1 MFVPLDLLLVAL
13 TLGFAS
19 SVHCLGMCGGITAA
33 LANAAPRRVRANPWR
48 LGLHLGAIHG
58 GRIASYAMAG
68 AVAGVIGAGAVA
80 AISQPDALVV
90 LRYLAAGFLVAIG
103 FTIAGW
109 LPLTDRLGTW
119 AMPLW
124 AKIQPLVG
132 RLAGGPGSVLYGLV
146 WGWLPCGMVYTTLF
160 YAVIAASAWG
170 GALVML
176 AFGLGTVPAL
186 LALGL
191 AAGRV
196 QLAPRHA
203 FWLRQVLGGA
213 TVALALV
220 SVWLGGPD
228 GPFCAPQE
236 TIRPPA

>member
-1 MFVPLDLLLVAL
+1 VPLDLLLTAL
-13 TLGFAS
+13 ILGVAS
-19 SVHCLGMCGGITAA
+19 SVHCLAMCGGITAA
-33 LANAAPRRVRANPWR
+33 LANAAPRAVRASPWR
-48 LGLHLGAIHG
+48 LGLHLTAIHG

-68 AVAGVIGAGAVA
+68 AFAGLLGAGAVA
-80 AISQPDALVV
+80 AISQPDALVA

-109 LPLTDRLGTW
+109 LPLTDRVGTL

-124 AKIQPLVG
+124 LKLQPVVR
-132 RLAGGPGSVLYGLV
+132 RLAPAGPGSVLYGLV

-160 YAVIAASAWG
+160 YAVIAGTPWG
-170 GALVML
+170 GAVVML

-186 LALGL
+186 VALGL

-203 FWLRQVLGGA
+203 FWLRQLLGGA

-228 GPFCAPQE
+228 GPFCAPQA
-236 TIRPPA
+236 TIGP

>member
-1 MFVPLDLLLVAL
+1 MPPDLLLVAL

-33 LANAAPRRVRANPWR
+33 LANAAPKAVRASPWR
-48 LGLHLGAIHG
+48 LGLHLLALHG
-58 GRIASYAMAG
+58 GRITSYAMAG
-68 AVAGVIGAGAVA
+68 AVAGILGAGVIA

-90 LRYLAAGFLVAIG
+90 LRYLAAGFLIAIG

-109 LPLTDRLGTW
+109 LPLTDRLGAF

-124 AKIQPLVG
+124 ARMQPFVR
-132 RLAGGPGSVLYGLV
+132 RLAPGGPGSVFYGLV

-160 YAVIAASAWG
+160 YAVIAGSALG
-170 GALVML
+170 GATVML

-196 QLAPRHA
+196 RLAPSHA

-213 TVALALV
+213 TVALALL

-228 GPFCAPQE
+228 GPFCAPHH
-236 TIRPPA
+236 TIQGTG